1 MQWGAAVVV
10 SCLLLAAVYGGAFAV
25 DATREPQPVPFGS
38 TAKSGL
44 TAETVRTT
52 QTDGAVVPK
61 AQVSYAQFETVVGY
75 YGVGSL
81 VAALGR
87 EGHRQQFGPPLGVF
101 VSDFAGTEPAVSEA
115 GYPIPTAG
123 RPGWVAVEA
132 ASFVAMPSQK
142 ATPGRVLVPFSD
154 RSAARQFA
162 DRVGRDAQVAVW
174 QWETVRERVDGPG
187 GARSWEDTVAARQS
201 KANRTAA
208 GLVSLTERPVS
219 MVVGTDAPDIGTA
232 VDRAPPNTTV
242 YVPPGTYH
250 ERVEIDRPITL
261 RGAGPAT
268 TLSAGGNGT
277 AVTVT
282 SDRVAVTDIAIDDVG
297 TARIDIDA
305 VAEEWDSHVR
315 GTYGRGDAG
324 VAAVNT
330 SSVVVADVS
339 IRTPSNG
346 VLLRQTERSFVENLT
361 VHGTAPDGDGY
372 MGVMA
377 MGAADAIVRNATVV
391 GTLDGVYAHRSD
403 GLVVR
408 DSRMCDLR
416 FGVHLMFTSE
426 SLLADNVARRTET
439 GLVVMTRPTGNV
451 LVGNDV
457 RQSSHGIVTAG
468 TDSYVAR
475 NRLVANDVG
484 LEIGTRQ
491 SLYRHNVLVRN
502 DVGADAAS
510 IVASNRVIGNDFLG
524 NSRPATATGGALRV
538 WSGGREGNYWS
549 RTDAVPDTRNRPY
562 RPTNPV
568 DSRLGDPG
576 AELLSNAPAVVA
588 LRELR
593 GTVPGMRSGGIVD
606 RHPEPRPVNPD
617 RLALARTAGA
627 NCSIALTQSRTAD
640 RHIAL

>member
-1 MQWGAAVVV
+1 MQWGAAVLV

-52 QTDGAVVPK
+52 QADGAVVPK

-101 VSDFAGTEPAVSEA
+101 VSDFAGTDPAVSEA
-115 GYPIPTAG
+115 GYPIPSDG
-123 RPGWVAVEA
+123 RPDWVAVEA
-132 ASFVAMPSQK
+132 ASFVAVSSQD
-142 ATPGRVLVPFSD
+142 ATTRRVLVPFSD
-154 RSAARQFA
+154 RSAAQQFA
-162 DRVGRDAQVAVW
+162 GRVDAQVAVW
-174 QWETVRERVDGPG
+174 QWETVRERVDGPIG
-187 GARSWEDTVAARQS
+187 EGSWEETVAVRQQT
-201 KANRTAA
+201 ANRTATTLSPLA
-208 GLVSLTERPVS
+208 ERPVS
-219 MVVGTDAPDIGTA
+219 VVVGVDAPDIGTA

-277 AVTVT
+277 AVTVR
-282 SDRVAVTDIAIDDVG
+282 SDRVAVTDLAIDDVG

-305 VAEEWDSHVR
+305 DTEEWDGHVR

-346 VLLRQTERSFVENLT
+346 VLLRETERSLVENLT

-426 SLLADNVARRTET
+426 SLLADNAARRAET

-451 LVGNDV
+451 LIGNDV

-524 NSRPATATGGALRV
+524 NGRPATATGGSLRV

-549 RTDAVPDTRNRPY
+549 RTDAVPDTRDRQY

-617 RLALARTAGA
+617 RLTLARTAGA
-627 NCSIALTQSRTAD
+627 NCSIALAQSRTAD
-640 RHIAL
+640 EHIAL